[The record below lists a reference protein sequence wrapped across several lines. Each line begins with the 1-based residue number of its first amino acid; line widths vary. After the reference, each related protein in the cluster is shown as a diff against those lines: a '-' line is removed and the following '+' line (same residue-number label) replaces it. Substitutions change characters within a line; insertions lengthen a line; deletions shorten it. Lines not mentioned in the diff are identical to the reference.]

1 MPTYGIISDTH
12 GLFHPD
18 IPRHFEGVE
27 AILHGGDVVDL
38 EILKTLGEIAP
49 TYAVAGNCDYD
60 SPELPPSRVAE
71 LPFGKAGI
79 AHGHFFSSNKDKR
92 SYQPI
97 EFFAEHHVPL
107 IVTGHSH
114 AQLLDFQ
121 KNVFLCNPGAACKPR
136 FNLQSSLCV
145 LTWDKD
151 RDTLGF
157 DFRPLVWAK

>member
-1 MPTYGIISDTH
+1 MPQYGIISDTH

-18 IPRHFEGVE
+18 IPKHFEGVE
-27 AILHGGDVVDL
+27 AILHGGDVVDPD
-38 EILKTLGEIAP
+38 ILKLLGEIAP

-60 SPELPPSRVAE
+60 SPDLPPSRVVA
-71 LPFGKAGI
+71 LPFGKSGI
-79 AHGHFFSSNKDKR
+79 AHGHLFSTNKEKR
-92 SYQPI
+92 SLELI
-97 EFFAEHHVPL
+97 EFFKSEEVRL

-145 LTWDKD
+145 LNWDSEQ
-151 RDTLGF
+151 DTLAF
-157 DFRPLVWAK
+157 DFKPLVWAK